1 MIETIRIALFTLVG
15 ISAIFSVIIEF
26 QKPEKKFLDYIRN
39 FNSDRGS
46 LDVNRTSRVTYII
59 STPLWIKLNIPSILY
74 MTLDFL
80 LVPPWRTEQLA
91 FASCSFLIH
100 RHIMMKWSYI
110 ISKQKTLIYF
120 LTSHFSL
127 KEHFLKVL
135 F

>member
-1 MIETIRIALFTLVG
+1 M
-15 ISAIFSVIIEF
+15 
-26 QKPEKKFLDYIRN
+26 DYIRN

-59 STPLWIKLNIPSILY
+59 ST
-74 MTLDFL
+74 
-80 LVPPWRTEQLA
+80 PPWRTEQLA